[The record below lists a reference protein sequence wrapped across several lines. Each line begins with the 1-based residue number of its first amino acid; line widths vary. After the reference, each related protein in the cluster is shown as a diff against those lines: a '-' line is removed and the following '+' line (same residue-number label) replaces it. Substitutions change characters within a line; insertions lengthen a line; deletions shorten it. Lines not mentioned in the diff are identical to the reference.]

1 MSDFVLTREE
11 IYQTIRRRKQKTDQI
26 DQLDGKSIE
35 DENINELIINNET
48 EKFFELFEKVF
59 TSEEVEKEEEEQL
72 DSEDG
77 LVKDIFSG
85 IVIKIKEKLKTLNK
99 SQILNFIFKFF
110 VKEPDTNNIDGKN

>member
-1 MSDFVLTREE
+1 MSNLLITKDEL
-11 IYQTIRRRKQKTDQI
+11 YQTLRKRKQKTDQI
-26 DQLDGKSIE
+26 DGNSIE

-48 EKFFELFEKVF
+48 ETFFELFEKVF
-59 TSEEVEKEEEEQL
+59 MSEEVEEEQL

-77 LVKDIFSG
+77 LVQDIFSG
-85 IVIKIKEKLKTLNK
+85 IVLKLKEKLKTLNK